1 MRSGRWA
8 LGWAW
13 VAFVCVF
20 LAAFGRDAGA
30 QQKPGAAKAPFTK
43 IYVCVKPPNVQKEVI
58 AWSYVSG
65 NEKIV
70 ARPDYEKDYPGTTV
84 YVYNPS
90 APAGN
95 TKFLPI
101 PYNTLP
107 CDPVPDPPP
116 AAETPTPPKDPKAAP
131 KGGGGSG
138 NTQGSGSGAGSG
150 SGSDPKK
157 KPDPDEPPPGVIRL
171 TAPPPFH
178 DEHSLPPKGGVTE
191 NWPTS
196 VLPYREPP
204 PERSVLPTVRPCQP
218 GILPFKGVTCP
229 KTDSESLVAKGGDPA
244 KNGKGEAKTPFEKF
258 AENIALAGGLA
269 NLQLGED
276 IHDKD
281 GHKYGVPGG
290 KNPDGIKSATAQ
302 AVVGTVA
309 IAAVVITA
317 AGADKKILA
326 ALHKDAPKKLLLL
339 TGGGKTAEEAAEK
352 IIQDAVVTHGANAV
366 EDLAAAMAN
375 KGAIGEYSVMAKF
388 TKGLG
393 SRWQAHHILEVKM
406 AERFGLGATDRLPAV
421 ILSDAEHKA
430 ITKALAA
437 EAARGN
443 SRELLWEAYVKVYGT
458 AHPTWLKAIA
468 SYFGH

>member
-1 MRSGRWA
+1 MRSVRWA
-8 LGWAW
+8 VGWVW

-84 YVYNPS
+84 YVYNPA

-116 AAETPTPPKDPKAAP
+116 AAETPPPPKDPKAAP
-131 KGGGGSG
+131 KAGGGSG
-138 NTQGSGSGAGSG
+138 SPEGGGSGAGSG

-157 KPDPDEPPPGVIRL
+157 KDDPDEPPPGVIRL

-178 DEHSLPPKGGVTE
+178 DEHALPPKGGVTASWPSTVLPFRE
-191 NWPTS
+191 PKAPTS
-196 VLPYREPP
+196 VLP
-204 PERSVLPTVRPCQP
+204 TVQPCQP
-218 GILPFKGVTCP
+218 GILPFRGVTCP
-229 KTDSESLVAKGGDPA
+229 KSESESAVAKGGDPA
-244 KNGKGEAKTPFEKF
+244 KKGTGEAKTPFEKF
-258 AENIALAGGLA
+258 AENVALAGGLA
-269 NLQLGED
+269 QLQLGED

-302 AVVGTVA
+302 AVAGGVGLV
-309 IAAVVITA
+309 AVVITA
-317 AGADKKILA
+317 AGADKKIFEALA
-326 ALHKDAPKKLLLL
+326 KDGAPALIIRGETKA
-339 TGGGKTAEEAAEK
+339 AEEAAEK
-352 IIQDAVVTHGANAV
+352 LIQAEVAKGADAAHH
-366 EDLAAAMAN
+366 LAEAMAKN
-375 KGAIGEYSVMAKF
+375 GAIGEYSVMAKF

-393 SRWQAHHILEVKM
+393 SRWQAHHILEVKF
-406 AERFGLGATDRLPAV
+406 AKLFNLGAAERLPAV
-421 ILSDAEHKA
+421 ILSEAEHKA
-430 ITKALAA
+430 LTARLAKATAGV
-437 EAARGN
+437 EDPKV
-443 SRELLWEAYVKVYGT
+443 LWEIYKKVYAGKD
-458 AHPTWLKAIA
+458 AWLKAIEG
-468 SYFGH
+468 YFVKP